1 MRRRRTTAH
10 ENRAFYDI
18 SCISS
23 DFQGS
28 ILQEEGRSRLQMSSF
43 LLAWVSF
50 SLALV
55 RDYQNTP
62 SCFLPQ
68 KEMHILLCLP
78 GGNHIHHMIN
88 KSINGTWVRYLGG
101 LHILHEPI
109 GKGVG
114 E

>member
-1 MRRRRTTAH
+1 MGNA
-10 ENRAFYDI
+10 
-18 SCISS
+18 SMLL
-23 DFQGS
+23 GP
-28 ILQEEGRSRLQMSSF
+28 F

-62 SCFLPQ
+62 LTFFHEMQ
-68 KEMHILLCLP
+68 MHILLCLP

-88 KSINGTWVRYLGG
+88 KSINGAWVRYLGG

-109 GKGVG
+109 QKGVG